1 MHDVTHSVARERG
14 AVFQP
19 HCVRH
24 FSIDLCSL
32 ASDCARR
39 LGTRVSRRVRPMLAR
54 ANRLT
59 SHVLEAA
66 GANCIAFGAIGS
78 LIRAERSGSAAV
90 PAALRH
96 QPHSVRPTASA
107 PSRGRVR
114 ATANQSVY
122 SPPPPSSSSRSSSC
136 SASSTVSRISF
147 DAYSRKPNEQRG
159 EPNRRH
165 DCGRAGM
172 PAPAASPR

>member
-24 FSIDLCSL
+24 VSIDLCSL

-39 LGTRVSRRVRPMLAR
+39 LDTRVSRRVRPMLAR

-90 PAALRH
+90 PVARQR
-96 QPHSVRPTASA
+96 QPRSVRPTASA

-114 ATANQSVY
+114 QRINQCTHRHRRPRAAAARPAPPRRQSRGSPSTPIRANPTSNRV
-122 SPPPPSSSSRSSSC
+122 SPTG
-136 SASSTVSRISF
+136 TV
-147 DAYSRKPNEQRG
+147 
-159 EPNRRH
+159 
-165 DCGRAGM
+165 DCGSAGL